1 MSRPGSVVDFPSE
14 DPRSIA
20 DTLRATLGRMASL
33 VSWLMYFNDAGL
45 NVIAA
50 ASTDIAHSKENFDFA
65 DAGIDQLRV
74 QVYGT
79 TAGGAGIA
87 VLVYDLTNNREL
99 CRVALSPAAGLY
111 VGDWTKIPAKG
122 GDATL
127 VARVLGDGVNAQT
140 IYSVRVQARTTRAA
154 A

>member
-1 MSRPGSVVDFPSE
+1 MTRPGSVVDFPSE
-14 DPRSIA
+14 DPSAIVQ
-20 DTLRATLGRMASL
+20 TLRGTLGRVASL
-33 VSWLMYFNDAGL
+33 VSWLAYFNDAGL

-50 ASTDIAHSKENFDFA
+50 ASTDIAHSKESFDFA

-74 QVYGT
+74 QVYGS

-111 VGDWTKIPAKG
+111 VGAWTKIPAKG
-122 GDATL
+122 SDAVL